1 MKLFHGILGLAV
13 LSAVLVA
20 LSLLGLVGDF
30 VSGLMGP
37 HITMDGLLLLLV
49 CLMMGGLFT
58 LMLLLIAK
66 EAGWLGWLP
75 FLRKKPTAEGPAGNP
90 ARAAAGATPAKP
102 AGSSADPAAGQ
113 GE

>member
-1 MKLFHGILGLAV
+1 MKLFNGILGLAV
-13 LSAVLVA
+13 ISAVLVA

-49 CLMMGGLFT
+49 CLMIGGLFT
-58 LMLLLIAK
+58 LMLMLIAK
-66 EAGWLGWLP
+66 EAGWLP
-75 FLRKKPTAEGPAGNP
+75 FLQKKPSAEGPAGNP